1 MDIMTQD
8 NHHIELDKTQKYKSY
23 AQVYFLPSIIILI
36 VLEVFLSMDIKRS
49 EYLPDYSPD
58 FAYFLTT
65 LIAVSFL
72 FVFLNV
78 SYHTK
83 FIYLLLT
90 FIPLLSI
97 GTVGQPITNN
107 FIISHDYSKIENRI
121 LASNDYNLPDIK
133 SVNQFKADMDDGNA
147 ERLKYYYNNVDTL
160 LVIDNGYRNQVFKI
174 VLGMIK
180 DGEEPEVT
188 SKLRSYFSVGYLT
201 ERDFKEIKSIVEANS
216 KNKKLLAFVNKS
228 ILTTNN

>member
-1 MDIMTQD
+1 MTQN
-8 NHHIELDKTQKYKSY
+8 NHKIKLDKTQKYKLH
-23 AQVYFLPSIIILI
+23 AQAYFLPSIIILI

-49 EYLPDYSPD
+49 EYLPDYTPD
-58 FAYFLTT
+58 FSYFLTT

-78 SYHTK
+78 SFHTK
-83 FIYLLLT
+83 FIYLFLT
-90 FIPLLSI
+90 IIPLAVV
-97 GTVGQPITNN
+97 GTVGQSITNN
-107 FIISHDYSKIENRI
+107 FIISHDYGKIENKI
-121 LASNDYNLPDIK
+121 LASNDYNLPNIK
-133 SVNQFKADMDDGNA
+133 SVNQFKADMDDGNSD
-147 ERLKYYYNNVDTL
+147 RIKYYYNNIDTL

-188 SKLRSYFSVGYLT
+188 SKLRNYFSAGYLT
-201 ERDFKEIKSIVEANS
+201 ERDFKEIKAIVEANS
-216 KNKKLLAFVNKS
+216 KNKKLLSFVNKS